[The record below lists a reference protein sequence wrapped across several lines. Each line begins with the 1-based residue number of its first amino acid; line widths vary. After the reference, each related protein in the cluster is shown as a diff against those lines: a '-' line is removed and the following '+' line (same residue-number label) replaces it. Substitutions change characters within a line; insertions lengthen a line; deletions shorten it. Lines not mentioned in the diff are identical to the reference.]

1 MTTQEFSIEFDILY
15 NNLASN
21 AAPPLNEYE
30 KSVFLTKAQS
40 DIVLELYSGR
50 NNLGLSFESSE
61 EVSEYLKPLITSKVI
76 NLRYISESRDYW
88 NLKDLLR
95 YELVDNSAS
104 STVDYQSDIMIRL
117 REEILEEEDYSSST
131 TYKTYPVIPV
141 TLDTLDSILNNP
153 FRGPKFGKR
162 ALRIDSKLP
171 ESTGSS
177 KNNITILMSNETPSG
192 STLLFKYRVWY
203 LRYPKPI
210 IIGIP
215 KANQAEANNVTIEG
229 EDITDSSQCELPAS
243 LHRMILDRAVL
254 YAKQAYIGGQA
265 QRAQQ
270 E

>member
-61 EVSEYLKPLITSKVI
+61 EAREYLKPLITTKSIQLQYV
-76 NLRYISESRDYW
+76 SDSQEYW
-88 NLKDLLR
+88 NFKGLIR
-95 YELVDNSAS
+95 YELIDTSADVY
-104 STVDYQSDIMIRL
+104 VDYTKDIMFRL
-117 REEILEEEDYSSST
+117 KEEILEEEDFDSST
-131 TYKTYPVIPV
+131 KSYKTYPVIPIS
-141 TLDTLDSILNNP
+141 LDELESVINNP
-153 FRGPKFGKR
+153 FKGPKFGKR

-171 ESTGSS
+171 ESTSS
-177 KNNITILMSNETPSG
+177 ISNYITILMANKTSAT
-192 STLLFKYRVWY
+192 STLTYSYRVWY

-210 IIGIP
+210 VIKVDQENISE
-215 KANQAEANNVTIEG
+215 AEGMTIENVN
-229 EDITDSSQCELPAS
+229 ISTSSECELPAS
-243 LHRMILDRAVL
+243 LHRMILERAVL
-254 YAKQAYIGGQA
+254 YAKQAYIGGQT
-265 QRAQQ
+265 Q